1 MNSPTKLLA
10 LLVHRGTVS
19 PQLAHAALAS
29 GEPVAFLVREGVC
42 SEAQWREWERTEAG
56 TRPQLT
62 RYDLGELIGEGGVG
76 RVFAATDKTDGR
88 KVALKVLKPEFAD
101 DAVQTERFVR
111 EARLLIDLQ
120 HRHVVDGLRVAKEG
134 ATIFFAMEQLPG
146 RCLQDVLADD
156 GRLDEEVALQVVV
169 DVAGALAALH
179 EQGLVHR
186 DVKPGNVVWSEERGG
201 VLIDLGFA
209 LQGDDAADGDTTAG
223 TVHYIAPEQA
233 RGEGKL
239 DVRADIY
246 ALGAT
251 LYHLTTGSLPF
262 EGKTSEE
269 VLAKQV
275 LESLSGD
282 RIRALGL
289 SPQLRYFLEKM
300 MAKDVEMRFQSPQQ
314 LVEEVG
320 AFLERRRHE
329 RELEERQSKRPRLGQ
344 PRQGGARLRRRRR

>member
-1 MNSPTKLLA
+1 MDLPKFRKREPLQTHVNSPTKLLA

-62 RYDLGELIGEGGVG
+62 RYELGDLIGEGGVG

-88 KVALKVLKPEFAD
+88 KVALKVLKPELAD

-179 EQGLVHR
+179 AQGLVHR
-186 DVKPGNVVWSEERGG
+186 DVKPGNLLLDMFGTVWLTDFGFAKLRGDSNPSITGSGLVVGTPEYMSPEQRGG
-201 VLIDLGFA
+201 FASPASDIYGLGMTLYDLMA
-209 LQGDDAADGDTTAG
+209 ESVHLAQANNLELKVPRELVRIADR
-223 TVHYIAPEQA
+223 A
-233 RGEGKL
+233 RHR
-239 DVRADIY
+239 DVR
-246 ALGAT
+246 
-251 LYHLTTGSLPF
+251 H
-262 EGKTSEE
+262 
-269 VLAKQV
+269 
-275 LESLSGD
+275 
-282 RIRALGL
+282 
-289 SPQLRYFLEKM
+289 RY
-300 MAKDVEMRFQSPQQ
+300 
-314 LVEEVG
+314 
-320 AFLERRRHE
+320 
-329 RELEERQSKRPRLGQ
+329 
-344 PRQGGARLRRRRR
+344 